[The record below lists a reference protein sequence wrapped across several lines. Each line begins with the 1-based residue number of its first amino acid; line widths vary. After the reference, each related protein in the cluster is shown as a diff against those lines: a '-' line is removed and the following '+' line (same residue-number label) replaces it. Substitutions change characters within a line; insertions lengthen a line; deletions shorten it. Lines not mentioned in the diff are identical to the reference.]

1 MGEKRCN
8 VCHLMLPRSEFNRT
22 ASNKDGLDRRCR
34 SCAAA
39 WYQANKEVH
48 KKNVRRRNDRVRA
61 EHNGRLADYLRDHPC
76 VDCGETDLRV
86 LEFDH
91 DDPAEKFGEVTRMIS
106 NSLPWRRIEAEI
118 AKCTVRCANCHRRRT
133 VEVGR
138 FWRAAVER
146 DRRAELVAVTTRRLE
161 LVLSAGRPSTGQL
174 GLW

>member
-1 MGEKRCN
+1 
-8 VCHLMLPRSEFNRT
+8 MLPRSEFNRT
-22 ASNKDGLDRRCR
+22 ASDKDGLDRRCR

-61 EHNGRLADYLRDHPC
+61 ERNGRLASYLREHPC

-91 DDPAEKFGEVTRMIS
+91 DDPSQKLTEVTKLVATSM
-106 NSLPWRRIEAEI
+106 PWWRVEAEI

-133 VEVGR
+133 VEQGG
-138 FWRAAVER
+138 FWRKAQ
-146 DRRAELVAVTTRRLE
+146 
-161 LVLSAGRPSTGQL
+161 GGQQ